1 MGVIRWGRSFTLT
14 SVLLAS
20 LGASA
25 AAYGQQDQGAVVGII
40 TDSAG
45 AVVPN
50 AQVTLT
56 NTNQGLVLKVA
67 TDGRG
72 VYSFSPVKIG
82 DYSVSATAAG
92 FTTTLQEN
100 LHVDAQQRLNANLI
114 LKPGSETQNVTVN
127 TAPPV
132 LQTEQAS
139 VGQVFS
145 AKALNDTPLNG
156 RNWLFIAQLAAG
168 VAPPSGARGAGTGDF
183 SANGARSDQN
193 NFILDGVDNN
203 VNVVDF
209 LNGAS
214 YTIQPPPDAMAEVN
228 IQTSSYS
235 AEFGHSSGAVVNASI
250 KSGTNSFHG
259 TLWEY
264 LRNDAFN
271 THQYFDRPT
280 DPLPEYRQNIFGG
293 TLGGPFWKNKL
304 FFFGDVQGNRVVN
317 GRNQILTVPTTLE
330 RQGDFSELLDPVQTG
345 GAPIYLYQQRSGGG
359 PNPSVKTQGG
369 TIATA
374 SPYQQSCN
382 GRLNVLCPAAI
393 NPTAQRLIN
402 LYPLPNRINTAGNGL
417 LNSNYTS
424 AINNTDNTV
433 QWDARVDYNASAT
446 DQAFVR
452 YSYQHEY
459 QFYPPPLG
467 PILDGGSFGQDGN
480 EVNIGE
486 NFAFSETHIFSPK
499 ILNEF
504 RFGYNY
510 GHFYYT
516 QPNASNLGLA
526 ASFGLGGIPESPL
539 NGGLPNL
546 YFPGNASIQDAGSPN
561 YYPSNEHENVWQA
574 LDNVTLSLGNHSV
587 KTGVSIQRIRFTTLQ
602 PPGGHGNYNY
612 TGAYSSAYNIA
623 NTGNAVADFLSNNQN
638 NSFLS
643 STNVVDDVRWD
654 RAAYIQDDWKV
665 TQRLTVNL
673 GLRVE
678 NQTPYFERHG
688 NQAVFYPTAGVT
700 YDPTAG
706 PQGQAHSAGRYILPN
721 KARNTPLPATFTSQ
735 LLRDNITIGY
745 SGNQYLIDYQT
756 LNWGPRVGIAYK
768 LSDQSVVRA
777 GYGLYYGGLESTGFA
792 PNLGLNYPFTYRSN
806 ITNPGNVACIY
817 NACLTDGITL
827 ENGYTDFLA
836 NGGLANANGTPSLN
850 GITNNLRTPYTHQF
864 NLAFQQDIG
873 HGYTASIGYVGSLTR
888 HASNFVDL
896 NGPVVITPNCNSAG
910 PGGAPT
916 NTPCGTNNSQHPF
929 SDVGIEYQLNNGIA
943 AYHSLQGKLERR
955 FSRNLGL
962 LATYTWSHQMTDSG
976 TAIAQGDNFTS
987 AGGAPNYNILG
998 TREGY
1003 ANGPE
1008 DVRNRFT
1015 FSGNYTLPVGKG
1027 QRFLNGNGIATQALG
1042 GWQTTLT
1049 EQIQD
1054 GEPLT
1059 VGTAN
1064 FTGVNGLTQ
1073 NAILIRDP
1081 FAGGGTPDPSLNFP
1095 AGATCPARVHNLAAW
1110 FNPCAFKNPLP
1121 SSALTGGITT
1131 AAQAVPFLGD
1141 RDNRIPGPGYNR
1153 TNMSVFKSFPVYRES
1168 QLQLRADIFN
1178 VFNTPA
1184 FTLGGGND
1192 GPNGA
1197 VIAPGSYR
1205 FFQNNTPNSR
1215 FFQFALRYSY

>member
-1 MGVIRWGRSFTLT
+1 MSTLPFRSSCILVSF
-14 SVLLAS
+14 LLALMLVNVS
-20 LGASA
+20 
-25 AAYGQQDQGAVVGII
+25 AYGQQDQGAIVGVVRDG
-40 TDSAG
+40 TG

-56 NTNQGLVLKVA
+56 RTDQGLVLRGIA
-67 TDGRG
+67 DGRG
-72 VYSFSPVKIG
+72 DYSFSPVKIG
-82 DYSVSATAAG
+82 DYSVSATASG
-92 FTTTLQEN
+92 FATTVQEH
-100 LHVDAQQRLNANLI
+100 LHVDAQQRINADLV
-114 LKPGSETQNVTVN
+114 LHPGGASQNVTVSA
-127 TAPPV
+127 APP
-132 LQTEQAS
+132 LLETEQAS

-145 AKALNDTPLNG
+145 AQALDETPLNG
-156 RNWLFIAQLAAG
+156 RNWLFIAQLSAG

-183 SANGARSDQN
+183 SASGSRSDQN

-228 IQTSSYS
+228 IQTSTYS

-259 TLWEY
+259 SLWEY

-271 THQYFDRPT
+271 THQYFDQANTPI
-280 DPLPEYRQNIFGG
+280 PEYRQNIFGG
-293 TLGGPFWKNKL
+293 TLGGPLLKSKL
-304 FFFGDVQGNRVVN
+304 FFFGDVQGNRIVN
-317 GRNQILTVPTTLE
+317 GTNEILTVPTPLE
-330 RQGDFSELLDPVQTG
+330 RQGSFSELLDPQETG

-359 PNPSVKTQGG
+359 PTPQAPGA

-382 GRLNVLCPAAI
+382 GQLNVLCPSAVNA
-393 NPTAQRLIN
+393 TAQRLLN

-417 LNSNYTS
+417 LSSNFTEPLNDS
-424 AINNTDNTV
+424 DKTV

-446 DQAFVR
+446 DQAFAR

-467 PILDGGSFGQDGN
+467 PVLDGGSFGTDGD
-480 EVNIGE
+480 EVNLGQ
-486 NFAFSETHIFSPK
+486 NFALSETHIFSPK

-510 GHFYYT
+510 GHFSYT

-526 ASFGLGGIPESPL
+526 ASYGLGGIPESPL

-546 YFPGNASIQDAGSPN
+546 YFPGNAGIQDAGSPN
-561 YYPSNEHENVWQA
+561 YYPSDEHENVWQA
-574 LDNVTLSLGNHSV
+574 LDNITLSFGNHSIR
-587 KTGVSIQRIRFTTLQ
+587 TGVSIQRIRFSTLQ

-612 TGAYSSAYNIA
+612 TGSYSSAYGIA
-623 NTGNAVADFLSNNQN
+623 NTGNPIADFLSNNQN
-638 NSFLS
+638 NSYLT
-643 STNVVDDVRWD
+643 STNTVDDVRWD
-654 RAAYIQDDWKV
+654 RAAYVQDDWKV
-665 TQRLTVNL
+665 SARITINL
-673 GLRVE
+673 GLRIE

-688 NQAVFYPTAGVT
+688 AQADFYQTAGVT
-700 YDPTAG
+700 YDPSNG
-706 PQGQAHSAGRYILPN
+706 QQGQSTSAGVYVLPAS
-721 KARNTPLPATFTSQ
+721 ARNTPLPANFVSQ
-735 LLRDNITIGY
+735 LEANNITLKY
-745 SGNQYLIDYQT
+745 SNNQYLINYQT
-756 LNWGPRVGIAYK
+756 LDWGPRVGLAYK
-768 LSDQSVVRA
+768 LDTRSVIRA

-792 PNLGLNYPFTYRSN
+792 PNLGLNYPFFYRTA

-817 NACLTDGITL
+817 SNGCLTDGITL
-827 ENGYTDFLA
+827 ENGYTNFLA

-850 GITNNLRTPYTHQF
+850 GITNNLKTPYTQQF
-864 NLAFQQDIG
+864 NLSFQEDLG
-873 HGYTASIGYVGSLTR
+873 HGFITTIGYVGSLTR
-888 HASNFVDL
+888 HASNFV
-896 NGPVVITPNCNSAG
+896 NNNSSPVITPLCNSAG

-916 NTPCGTNNSQHPF
+916 NLPCGTSNSQNPF
-929 SDVGIEYQLNNGIA
+929 SNIGLSYQLNDGISS
-943 AYHSLQGKLERR
+943 YHSLQTKLEKRL
-955 FSRNLGL
+955 SKNLSFL
-962 LATYTWSHQMTDSG
+962 TTYTWSHQMTDSG

-987 AGGAPNYNILG
+987 AGETPNYYIFG

-1003 ANGPE
+1003 AKGPE

-1015 FSGNYTLPVGKG
+1015 FSGNYTLPVGRG
-1027 QRFLNGNGIATQALG
+1027 QRWLNGNDVAATILG
-1042 GWQTTLT
+1042 GWQSSIT

-1054 GEPLT
+1054 GEPFT

-1064 FTGVNGLTQ
+1064 FTGVNNLSQ
-1073 NAILIRDP
+1073 NAILIRNP
-1081 FAGGGTPDPSLNFP
+1081 FEGGGTPDPSLNFP
-1095 AGATCPARVHNLAAW
+1095 VGATCPAKVHTLSAW

-1121 SSALTGGITT
+1121 ASAVTGPITNS
-1131 AAQAVPFLGD
+1131 AQAAPFLGD
-1141 RDNRIPGPGYNR
+1141 RNNQIPGVGYNR
-1153 TNMSVFKSFPVYRES
+1153 TNMSVFKSVPVYRES

-1184 FTLGGGND
+1184 FIITGGND

-1197 VIAPGSYR
+1197 VISPGSYR

-1215 FFQFALRYSY
+1215 FFQFSLKYTY